1 VTEQDLRNLV
11 RAALDE
17 DIGREDITT
26 NATVPAEARCEA
38 RLVAK
43 QNGVLSGILPFQL
56 AFELLDVEM
65 RDWDAM
71 NDGGRFRPGDV
82 LAVFTGRTRPVLTAE
97 RTAMN
102 LIQHLSGVATLTD
115 QYVAALNGHKAR
127 VCDTRKTTP
136 LLRYLEKQA
145 VAHGGGANHRTTLF
159 HGVLI
164 KENHIM
170 AAGGITRA
178 VQRTREIAPH
188 SLRVEVEV
196 RNVEEFNEALEAGA
210 EVIMLD
216 NMDLETMTE
225 CARRGHGRRVML
237 EASGNVT
244 LERLKDIAETGVD
257 FISVGALTHSSPAA
271 DLSLLIT
278 NA

>member
-1 VTEQDLRNLV
+1 MTEQDLQNLV

-43 QNGVLSGILPFQL
+43 QEGVLSGMRPFRM
-56 AFELLDVEM
+56 AFDLMDTEI
-65 RDWDAM
+65 RDWEAA
-71 NDGGRFRPGDV
+71 NDGERFKPGDV

-102 LIQHLSGVATLTD
+102 LIQHLSGVATMTAI
-115 QYVAALNGHKAR
+115 YVAHLDSHKAR

-136 LLRYLEKQA
+136 LLRYLEKEA

-170 AAGGITRA
+170 AAGGITKA
-178 VQRTREIAPH
+178 VQRAKEIAPH

-196 RNVEEFNEALEAGA
+196 RNIEEFNEALDAGA
-210 EVIMLD
+210 DVIMLD

-225 CARRGHGRRVML
+225 CASHGHGRHVLL

-244 LERLKDIAETGVD
+244 LERLHAIAETGVD

>member
-1 VTEQDLRNLV
+1 MTEQDLRNLV

-43 QNGVLSGILPFQL
+43 QHGVLSGMLPFQL

-71 NDGGRFRPGDV
+71 NDGGRFGPGDV

-102 LIQHLSGVATLTD
+102 LVQHLSGVATLTA

-170 AAGGITRA
+170 AAGGITKA
-178 VQRTREIAPH
+178 VQRTRDIAPH

-210 EVIMLD
+210 DVIMLD

-225 CARRGHGRRVML
+225 CARRGHGQRVML

-244 LERLKDIAETGVD
+244 LARLKDIAETGVD